1 LDESARQGLLAG
13 LEVRHARLSR
23 SGFYVDAAGAVL
35 TTAEAV
41 DQCGRILLDGVTEAT
56 VALSDPSTG
65 LAVLKPASAL
75 APASFAALSP
85 AAPAPGA
92 ELAVAGYSYEDR
104 LSAPVLTFGQ
114 MAEAGSLNGEPGINR
129 LAMSVLPGDAG
140 GPVVARDGS
149 VVGMLLPKAV
159 DSGRLLP
166 ADVAFA
172 TAAEGIAR
180 VLTSAGV
187 TATTATAGADL
198 SPEALTKAATGM
210 TVLVSCF
217 D

>member
-1 LDESARQGLLAG
+1 
-13 LEVRHARLSR
+13 
-23 SGFYVDAAGAVL
+23 
-35 TTAEAV
+35 
-41 DQCGRILLDGVTEAT
+41 
-56 VALSDPSTG
+56 
-65 LAVLKPASAL
+65 
-75 APASFAALSP
+75 
-85 AAPAPGA
+85 
-92 ELAVAGYSYEDR
+92 VAGYSYEDR

-114 MAEAGSLNGEPGINR
+114 MAEAGGLNGEAGINR
-129 LAMSVLPGDAG
+129 LAMTVLPGDAG

-159 DSGRLLP
+159 DSGRILP

-198 SPEALTKAATGM
+198 TPEALTKAATGM